1 MYIPPDI
8 AAYRVK
14 P

>member
-1 MYIPPDI
+1 MM

-14 P
+14 MLV